1 MTTFVSILEALGT
14 FLLGAA
20 GRSALFLAG
29 LLALALPALA
39 LALAWRALQRRRE
52 AALANAGD
60 LAYRRGAYYAPNHT
74 WLAPAA
80 SGLRVGL
87 DDFAQRLLPSASAV
101 ELPRRGMQVRRG
113 DPVAVVRA
121 GGRIVRITAP
131 VDGRV
136 VAVNGTLRGDPG
148 LVKREPYGRG
158 WLFALAPSDGVYM
171 TFPQDREGGGWLR
184 RERERLDRY
193 VEEELGLAAA
203 DGGALPPPAPST
215 LGEDGWQRVLALFLR
230 AA

>member
-1 MTTFVSILEALGT
+1 MTTFVSILEVLGS
-14 FLLGAA
+14 FLLGVAA
-20 GRSALFLAG
+20 RSAVFLAG
-29 LLALALPALA
+29 LLALALPALL
-39 LALAWRALQRRRE
+39 LAVLWRAFQRRRE
-52 AALANAGD
+52 ASVEEAGG
-60 LAYRRGAYYAPNHT
+60 LSFRRGAYYAPNHT

-80 SGLRVGL
+80 HGLRVGL

-121 GGRIVRITAP
+121 GGRTIRITAP

-136 VAVNGTLRGDPG
+136 LAANGTLRGDPG

-158 WLFALAPSDGVYM
+158 WLFALAPSDGIYM

-184 RERERLDRY
+184 RERDRLDRY

-215 LGEDGWQRVLALFLR
+215 LGEDGWQRVLAVFLR